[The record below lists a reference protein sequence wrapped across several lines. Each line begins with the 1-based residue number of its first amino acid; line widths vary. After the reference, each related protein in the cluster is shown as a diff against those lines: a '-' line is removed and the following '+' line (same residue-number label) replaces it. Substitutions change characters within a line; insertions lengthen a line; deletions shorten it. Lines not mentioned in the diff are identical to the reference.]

1 AQTARLRGGTNRI
14 SEHSGREDPRMPYL
28 LPVPIGVSASDTAAG
43 EVAEQIASVDEFRH
57 PCRVVPRSIIGA
69 RRAAD
74 GASLVAPIAQ
84 RAEQVPADEP
94 GCAGDDGDRRMGA
107 RHRGTLGN
115 RVLDHAR
122 TVTPLKG
129 SLSAARPPFCS
140 AISVAGRAPTE
151 MNTAALQCGQ
161 WSCGGAHV
169 VGVGFG
175 FARRFWSGLELYLV
189 APPGTWFEEQGFC
202 R

>member
-1 AQTARLRGGTNRI
+1 
-14 SEHSGREDPRMPYL
+14 E
-28 LPVPIGVSASDTAAG
+28 
-43 EVAEQIASVDEFRH
+43 
-57 PCRVVPRSIIGA
+57 
-69 RRAAD
+69 
-74 GASLVAPIAQ
+74 

-140 AISVAGRAPTE
+140 VISVTGRAPTE

-161 WSCGGAHV
+161 WSCGGAN
-169 VGVGFG
+169 GVGEGCG
-175 FARRFWSGLELYLV
+175 FARRVWSGVELYLV
-189 APPGTWFEEQGFC
+189 APTGTWFEEESFSWCCVG
-202 R
+202 RTTIRSKV